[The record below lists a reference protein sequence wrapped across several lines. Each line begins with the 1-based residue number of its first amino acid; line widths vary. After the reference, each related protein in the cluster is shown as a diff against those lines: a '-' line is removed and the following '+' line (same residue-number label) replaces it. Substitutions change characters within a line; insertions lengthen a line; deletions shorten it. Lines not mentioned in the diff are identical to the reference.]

1 MIEQLSSRKDREEDA
16 RDSAQNPKISEQIL
30 DCCIKIHRTLGP
42 GLLESVYQNC
52 LSYELGKRGI
62 SSQKEVILPI
72 QYEDL
77 NFESGF
83 RADIIVENKIII
95 ELKAVEK
102 IQPIHRAQ
110 LLTYLKLTRKPLG
123 LLINFNNTKL
133 INGFQRFANGEEA
146 NDL

>member
-1 MIEQLSSRKDREEDA
+1 MALNSSRDDREDVA
-16 RDSAQNPKISEQIL
+16 TDSVHAPKLSEQIL

-52 LSYELGKRGI
+52 LVYELERKGI
-62 SSQKEVILPI
+62 SCQKELMLPVH
-72 QYEDL
+72 YEEL
-77 NFESGF
+77 TFESGF

-102 IQPIHRAQ
+102 TQPVHRAQ
-110 LLTYLKLTRKPLG
+110 LLTYLKLTNKPLG
-123 LLINFNNTKL
+123 LLINFNNTKI
-133 INGFQRFANGEEA
+133 INGFQRFANGDEA